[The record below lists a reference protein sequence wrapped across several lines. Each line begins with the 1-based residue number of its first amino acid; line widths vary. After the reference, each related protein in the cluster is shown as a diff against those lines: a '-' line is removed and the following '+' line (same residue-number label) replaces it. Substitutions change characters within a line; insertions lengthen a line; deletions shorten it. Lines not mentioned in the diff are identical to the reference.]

1 MRLPVYFRHFSI
13 PVFARLT
20 RGAGNAVWAREY
32 ILAAR
37 AAGKGLLRITI
48 EHVLPNITSVIVVQ
62 ATIQF
67 ALAILAEAA
76 LSFLGLGAQPPT
88 PSWGRMLSEARA
100 MIYINPWLA
109 IYPGIAI
116 AVSVMGLNLLGDGL
130 RDLIDPRL
138 ARKR

>member
-1 MRLPVYFRHFSI
+1 MTLAWSI

-20 RGAGNAVWAREY
+20 RGAANAIWAREY
-32 ILAAR
+32 ILASR
-37 AAGKGLLRITI
+37 SAGKGLFRITI
-48 EHVLPNITSVIVVQ
+48 EHVLPNILSVIIVQ

-88 PSWGRMLSEARA
+88 PSWGRMLSEARS
-100 MIYINPWLA
+100 MIYLNPWLA
-109 IYPGIAI
+109 VYPGIAI
-116 AVSVMGLNLLGDGL
+116 AVSVLGLNLLGDGL
-130 RDLIDPRL
+130 RDIVDPRL